1 MSASYAERLSA
12 YPNKGQCGLPEN
24 YDTERSLSSKIIKLV
39 QLITESSYTVVL
51 TGAGISTAAGIPD
64 FRGPN
69 GIWTREQ
76 QQEKKRRR
84 GVASNNDSSRGSVM
98 QPKNGDKVEQKQ
110 EEASAVNFCTAK
122 PTLTHRALAFLMT
135 NNRFHSEDSSSDNHN
150 NTAQQQQRQSQQTHY
165 IQHLITQNI
174 DGLHGKTNIP
184 RYQLSILHGD
194 IFTEK
199 CTRCEY
205 EYVRPYEIESI
216 GLKPTGR
223 ICTQPVAS
231 AATTAASSAAAVSNC
246 NNNTSTTSSTST
258 TNCCNGQL
266 IDTLLDWEDSL
277 PEKDWTTSQ
286 YECGKSQ
293 LILCLGTSLRIEP
306 AGGLCML
313 GTVDGFDGA
322 VENGYIDDHV
332 DDDEEKNEKKKS
344 NNNKK
349 KGSKRKRRR
358 TQPPK
363 KLGYVIVNLQE
374 TPYDDN
380 AALVIRAKVDDVM
393 ERLMIKLGYGIGW
406 DAEKTK

>member
-24 YDTERSLSSKIIKLV
+24 YDTERSLSSKITKLA

-51 TGAGISTAAGIPD
+51 TGAGISKSAGIPD

-84 GVASNNDSSRGSVM
+84 GAVANNNDNSSSGGSVV
-98 QPKNGDKVEQKQ
+98 QSNGDKVEQKQ
-110 EEASAVNFCTAK
+110 EAAAAATAAVNFCTAK

-135 NNRFHSEDSSSDNHN
+135 NSSSDNHN
-150 NTAQQQQRQSQQTHY
+150 NTAQRQNQQQTHY

-184 RYQLSILHGD
+184 RHKLSILHGD

-199 CTRCEY
+199 CIRCEY

-223 ICTQPVAS
+223 VCTQPVANA
-231 AATTAASSAAAVSNC
+231 AATADVSDG
-246 NNNTSTTSSTST
+246 TE
-258 TNCCNGQL
+258 TNCCNGKL

-277 PEKDWTTSQ
+277 PEKDWTKSQ

-313 GTVDGFDGA
+313 GTIEGFDGA
-322 VENGYIDDHV
+322 VENGSIDDHV
-332 DDDEEKNEKKKS
+332 AESDVDEEKKKNK
-344 NNNKK
+344 KK

-380 AALVIRAKVDDVM
+380 ATLVIRAKVDDVM

-406 DAEKTK
+406 DNTDKTK

>member
-24 YDTERSLSSKIIKLV
+24 YDTERSLSSKITKLA

-84 GVASNNDSSRGSVM
+84 GAVTNNDNSSGGSVV
-98 QPKNGDKVEQKQ
+98 QPNGNKVEQKQ
-110 EEASAVNFCTAK
+110 EEETAATAVNFCTAK

-135 NNRFHSEDSSSDNHN
+135 NSSSNNHNNN
-150 NTAQQQQRQSQQTHY
+150 NTAQQQQNQQQTHY

-174 DGLHGKTNIP
+174 DGLHGKTNNIP
-184 RYQLSILHGD
+184 RHKLSILHGD

-199 CTRCEY
+199 CIRCEY

-223 ICTQPVAS
+223 ICTRPV
-231 AATTAASSAAAVSNC
+231 ATTAAASSSTAVSDC
-246 NNNTSTTSSTST
+246 NNTDSTE
-258 TNCCNGQL
+258 TNCCNGKL

-277 PEKDWTTSQ
+277 PEKDWTKSQ

-313 GTVDGFDGA
+313 GTVDGFDRA
-322 VENGYIDDHV
+322 VKDGYIDDHV
-332 DDDEEKNEKKKS
+332 FDESDVDEEKSEKKS
-344 NNNKK
+344 NNSKK
-349 KGSKRKRRR
+349 KDSKRKRRR
-358 TQPPK
+358 AQPPK

-406 DAEKTK
+406 DNTDKTK